1 MSLKK
6 QFLKS
11 GSICKVTFRLPRE
24 AAGEARTVHVV
35 GEFNNW
41 DIYATPMKCLK
52 DGSFTVTINL
62 EQGREYQ
69 FRYLIDEMN
78 WENDWD
84 ADKYLPSH
92 FGNCENSVVAI

>member
-24 AAGEARTVHVV
+24 AAGEAKTVHVV

-41 DIYATPMKCLK
+41 DVYATPMKCLK
-52 DGSFTVTINL
+52 NGSFTVTINL

-69 FRYLIDEMN
+69 FRYLIDETS

-92 FGNCENSVVAI
+92 FGNCENSVVVV

>member
-11 GSICKVTFRLPRE
+11 RPVCKVTFRLPKK
-24 AAGEARTVHVV
+24 AAKAAETVHVV

-41 DIYATPMKCLK
+41 DVYATSMKCLK
-52 DGSFTVTINL
+52 NGSFTVTIDL

-69 FRYLIDEMN
+69 FRYLIDETI

-84 ADKYLPSH
+84 ADKYLLSH
-92 FGNCENSVVAI
+92 FGNCENSVVV

>member
-11 GSICKVTFRLPRE
+11 RAVCKVTFKLSRE
-24 AAGEARTVHVV
+24 AAREAETVHVV

-41 DIYATPMKCLK
+41 DVYAAPMKSLK
-52 DGSFTVTINL
+52 NGSFTVTIDL
-62 EQGREYQ
+62 ERGREYQ
-69 FRYLIDEMN
+69 FRYLVDETR

-92 FGNCENSVVAI
+92 FGNCENSVVVV

>member
-11 GSICKVTFRLPRE
+11 RAVCKVTFKLSRE
-24 AAGEARTVHVV
+24 AAREAKTVHVV

-41 DIYATPMKCLK
+41 DVYATPMKSLK
-52 DGSFTVTINL
+52 NGSFTVTIDL
-62 EQGREYQ
+62 ERGREYQ
-69 FRYLIDEMN
+69 FRYLVDETR

-92 FGNCENSVVAI
+92 FGNCENSVVAV

>member
-1 MSLKK
+1 M
-6 QFLKS
+6 
-11 GSICKVTFRLPRE
+11 
-24 AAGEARTVHVV
+24 EARTVHVV

-41 DIYATPMKCLK
+41 DVYATPMKRLK
-52 DGSFTVTINL
+52 NGSFTVTINL

-69 FRYLIDEMN
+69 FRYLIDEMS

-92 FGNCENSVVAI
+92 FGNCENSVVVV